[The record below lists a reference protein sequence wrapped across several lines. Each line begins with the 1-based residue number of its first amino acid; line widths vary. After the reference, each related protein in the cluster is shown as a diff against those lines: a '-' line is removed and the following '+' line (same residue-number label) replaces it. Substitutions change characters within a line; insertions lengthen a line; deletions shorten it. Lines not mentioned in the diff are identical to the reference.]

1 MKADTGRFVE
11 GGGGVDLYARE
22 WGNPDGPEI
31 LLIHGWSQSH
41 ASWVTVYDS
50 PLADRFRFV
59 AFDLRGH
66 GFSSRPNAPA
76 AYQDGDRMADDVQAV
91 IDAFG
96 LAKPVL
102 VGWSYGGI
110 IVGDYLA
117 KFRDDAIAGIVTVG
131 AFFRNGPGAAE
142 QIFGPTV
149 AAVGRT
155 TFSLD
160 FATQIDGIRRFIEGA
175 MVAPL
180 SPDQLAEAVAL
191 NLMTPPQVRAAL
203 LLRMVDHGAAFA
215 ATTKP
220 LLVIHGTEDQVV
232 RVGVSEAFRSARADA
247 EVIVYDGIGHV
258 PFFEAAEHFNDD
270 LAQFVGRIG

>member
-1 MKADTGRFVE
+1 MAADMGQFVE

-31 LLIHGWSQSH
+31 LLIHGWSQAH

-66 GFSSRPNAPA
+66 GFSARPNAPS
-76 AYQDGDRMADDVQAV
+76 AYQDGDLMADDVRAV

-96 LAKPVL
+96 LSSPVL

-117 KFRDDAIAGIVTVG
+117 KYGDCGIAGVVTIG

-149 AAVGRT
+149 AAVGRS

-160 FATQIDGIRRFIEGA
+160 FATQIDGIRRFIDGA

-191 NLMTPPQVRAAL
+191 NMMTPPQVRAAL
-203 LLRMVDHGAAFA
+203 LTRVVDHGPAYA

-220 LLVIHGTEDQVV
+220 LLVIHGAEDQIVHV
-232 RVGVSEAFRSARADA
+232 RVSEAFRDICADA

-258 PFFEAAEHFNDD
+258 PFFEAAGHFNAD
-270 LAQFVGRIG
+270 LAHFVECLP